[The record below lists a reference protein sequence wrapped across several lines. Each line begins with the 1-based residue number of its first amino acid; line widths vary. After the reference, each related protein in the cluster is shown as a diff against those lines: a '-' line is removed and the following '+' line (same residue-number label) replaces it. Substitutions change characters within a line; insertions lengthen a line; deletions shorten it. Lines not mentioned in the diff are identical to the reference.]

1 MDKKETMHMVQEKA
15 RGIFTPAR
23 LKKAGGCLLI
33 CAILAGGGAWYHHQ
47 QKQTEHAQV
56 LQAKTT
62 MIEAQA
68 ARNNIA
74 ILDTNTIRSLTAE
87 AIGID
92 ENNITYREI
101 SLSDKALHDNDKLK
115 DHDKDKHKDKDKDK
129 DKNKKSGEHEYSHP
143 SSSDYNALA
152 VQQTDTAD
160 NAAAP
165 SARQQAPAFQPI
177 YKVACKAN
185 NVKYDLRIDAVTGQ
199 ILRSSVD

>member
-47 QKQTEHAQV
+47 QKQAEDAQV

-74 ILDTNTIRSLTAE
+74 ILDTNTIRSLAAE

-92 ENNITYREI
+92 ENSITYREI
-101 SLSDKALHDNDKLK
+101 SLSDKALHDNDKDQHNDK
-115 DHDKDKHKDKDKDK
+115 DKDKHKDKDK
-129 DKNKKSGEHEYSHP
+129 KSKEHKYHQP
-143 SSSDYNALA
+143 SAADYNTLPDQQTDAANLSGTAA
-152 VQQTDTAD
+152 VQQT
-160 NAAAP
+160 AP
-165 SARQQAPAFQPI
+165 VFRPV
-177 YKVACKAN
+177 YKVSCKAN
-185 NVKYDLRIDAVTGQ
+185 NVKYDVKIDAVTGQ
-199 ILRSSVD
+199 VLHSSID